1 MIFNSIPL
9 VDWTNGIVMIGV
21 FALVVVIL
29 VAVML
34 NLMNSDKKRSGEE

>member
-34 NLMNSDKKRSGEE
+34 NLMNSDKKKSGEE